1 MLRAATAHQEGRRRW
16 LLAETA
22 GLVPGDV
29 VLSINGVSG
38 LTNFQVV
45 KQLGEERGWFNLVV
59 MSPRMA

>member
-1 MLRAATAHQEGRRRW
+1 MQPPRIKKVDAGG
-16 LLAETA
+16 LAETA

-29 VLSINGVSG
+29 VLSLNGVPG